1 MPDSSPCFARFP
13 VLLKTERRLRNSRYA
28 LRQSSPKPR
37 PVFPLLGSSDGR
49 TTRFARQTA
58 KRQNQMN
65 HSNATAT
72 HGIDLT
78 LAELLQLELRVRHAS
93 TPRYVDSPGGTQYR
107 TRLKGRGM
115 DYDET
120 RNYQPGD
127 EIRHMDWRVMARTGK
142 PHTKVFRA
150 ERERPVLLVLDQT
163 VPMFFGSRHALK
175 SVLAGRLFARALWR
189 ALAAGDRIG
198 ARLFSE
204 QTTLQF
210 TPAHRRSL
218 AIHILSALVQGHQ
231 QQLQSLTRHNRDAE
245 SVQTEQWRTLRAQ
258 ALHGYQ
264 IQAFINLAS
273 VNEEQQTALAWL
285 AKHNDLRLYPL
296 FDPLEAELPPPGHYL
311 GTDGEQRVLLNT
323 GDNSLREQYRAR
335 FSAKQDALLQFCRQH
350 GVPCLPLSASAGL
363 AQGLKQFEEAA

>member
-1 MPDSSPCFARFP
+1 M
-13 VLLKTERRLRNSRYA
+13 
-28 LRQSSPKPR
+28 
-37 PVFPLLGSSDGR
+37 
-49 TTRFARQTA
+49 TTP
-58 KRQNQMN
+58 
-65 HSNATAT
+65 
-72 HGIDLT
+72 GIELT
-78 LAELLQLELRVRHAS
+78 LAELLQLELRTRHAS

-120 RNYQPGD
+120 RSYQPGD

-163 VPMFFGSRHALK
+163 MPMFFGSRHALK

-189 ALAAGDRIG
+189 ALAGGDRVG

-204 QTTLQF
+204 QGMLQF

-218 AIHILSALVQGHQ
+218 AIHLLSAVVTTHQ
-231 QQLQSLTRHNRDAE
+231 QQLQSLRSQSQDAE
-245 SVQTEQWRTLRAQ
+245 SILTEQWRALRAQ

-264 IQAFINLAS
+264 IQAFVNLAS
-273 VNEEQQTALAWL
+273 CNEDQQTAMAWL

-296 FDPLEAELPPPGHYL
+296 FDSLESELPPPGHYL
-311 GTDGEQRVLLNT
+311 GTDGEHRLLLNT
-323 GDNSLREQYRAR
+323 GDSSLREQYHAR
-335 FSAKQDALLQFCRQH
+335 FLARQDTLQQFCRQH

-363 AQGLKQFEEAA
+363 AQGLKQFEDAA

>member
-1 MPDSSPCFARFP
+1 MNMVTSP
-13 VLLKTERRLRNSRYA
+13 T
-28 LRQSSPKPR
+28 Q
-37 PVFPLLGSSDGR
+37 
-49 TTRFARQTA
+49 
-58 KRQNQMN
+58 
-65 HSNATAT
+65 
-72 HGIDLT
+72 GIELT

-120 RNYQPGD
+120 RSYQPGD

-150 ERERPVLLVLDQT
+150 ERERPVLLLLDQT

-189 ALAAGDRIG
+189 ALAGGDRVG

-204 QTTLQF
+204 QGTLQF
-210 TPAHRRSL
+210 HPAHRRSL
-218 AIHILSALVQGHQ
+218 AIHVLNALVQAHQ
-231 QQLQSLTRHNRDAE
+231 RQLQSLTHHNQNAE
-245 SVQTEQWRTLRAQ
+245 DLMTLQWRTLRAQ

-264 IQAFINLAS
+264 IQAFINLTS
-273 VNEEQQTALAWL
+273 FHDDQQAALAWL
-285 AKHNDLRLYPL
+285 AKHNELRLYPL
-296 FDPLEAELPPPGHYL
+296 YDQLEADLPPPGHYL
-311 GTDGEQRVLLNT
+311 GTDGTQRVLLNT
-323 GDNSLREQYRAR
+323 SDTPLREQYHAR
-335 FSAKQDALLQFCRQH
+335 FAAKEEALLQFCRQH
-350 GVPCLPLSASAGL
+350 GVQCLPLSASDGL

>member
-1 MPDSSPCFARFP
+1 MNVLTSP
-13 VLLKTERRLRNSRYA
+13 T
-28 LRQSSPKPR
+28 Q
-37 PVFPLLGSSDGR
+37 
-49 TTRFARQTA
+49 
-58 KRQNQMN
+58 
-65 HSNATAT
+65 
-72 HGIDLT
+72 GIELT

-93 TPRYVDSPGGTQYR
+93 TPRYVDSSGGTQYR

-142 PHTKVFRA
+142 AHTKVFRA

-189 ALAAGDRIG
+189 ALASGDRVG

-204 QTTLQF
+204 HGAVQF

-218 AIHILSALVQGHQ
+218 AIHVLSALVSKHQ
-231 QQLQSLTRHNRDAE
+231 RQLQGAAHDNADADAE
-245 SVQTEQWRTLRAQ
+245 NLMRQQWQVLRSQ

-264 IQAFINLAS
+264 IQAFVNLAS
-273 VNEEQQTALAWL
+273 MAESQHAAMAWL
-285 AKHNDLRLYPL
+285 AKHNELRLYPL
-296 FDPLEAELPPPGHYL
+296 YDQLEAELPPPGHYL
-311 GTDGEQRVLLNT
+311 GTDGHARLLLNT
-323 GDNSLREQYRAR
+323 TDTALREQYRAR
-335 FSAKQDALLQFCRQH
+335 FADKESSLLQFCRQH
-350 GVPCLPLSASAGL
+350 GVICLPLSVSDGL
-363 AQGLKQFEEAA
+363 AQGLKHFEAAA